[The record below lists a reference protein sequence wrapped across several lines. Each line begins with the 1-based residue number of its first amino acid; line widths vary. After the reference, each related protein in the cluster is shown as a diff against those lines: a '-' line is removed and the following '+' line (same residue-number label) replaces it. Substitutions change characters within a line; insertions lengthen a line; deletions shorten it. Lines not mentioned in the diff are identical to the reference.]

1 MRQRKRKR
9 LNPYNSRGEWV
20 MDLNHVPGVDP
31 ELDALYSDPE
41 LRALEYELEHDARH
55 QLLRDLVLSGEATAI
70 EISEYNNDERPRRL
84 IRRALEIGDSRRR
97 ANPKQRANPPGN
109 AYVKIK
115 TIGNQHEIISLALKD
130 RAQLFQTVKQWHGR
144 AITSDIILYYSG
156 SGGYYVAT
164 DQRVLIDP
172 TQRTVTLL
180 DDLSDN
186 KPLKNP
192 RRRNALDRDSD
203 HPIEVTRHYRTGPPG
218 YLSPWQR
225 AASMGQNELFSTG
238 IALSSRAADRLKSRN
253 PGVTKAAYKAGLK
266 EATAAQLGKLARIG
280 LRTGHTAAE
289 VKSDLKATGRFTAA
303 QITRGLDQATAAEKR
318 QNPKRRGNAE
328 FSSNMIKQLRGY
340 YGKIQSIDPSSPAY
354 VQLQKTL
361 ESYLKRPDGELLL
374 QQIAN
379 AKIKWVSYEAAKI
392 LGYDAGTAFSIS
404 KGQKKAGDSSIF
416 NKQLNPGKGS
426 RKTREI
432 YEKFN
437 GRPARKTTTK
447 SAPNGTPKN
456 VAKLGA
462 LRLIKT
468 TDGRKW
474 AFSGAGA
481 PDLAADSRGRL
492 HVVGGS
498 YRANPA
504 GEHVG
509 EIEQIEYE
517 TRKPH
522 LGQPKQT
529 IYYHRLG
536 EEGGKR
542 PRLVIDREGLIK
554 IHGGDYRIEADGI
567 HD

>member
-1 MRQRKRKR
+1 MSPRIQRKRKR
-9 LNPYNSRGEWV
+9 RNPYNSRGEWV

-55 QLLRDLVLSGEATAI
+55 QLLRDLVLSGEATAT
-70 EISEYNNDERPRRL
+70 EISEYNSDERPRRL
-84 IRRALEIGDSRRR
+84 IRRALEIGDSRR
-97 ANPKQRANPPGN
+97 
-109 AYVKIK
+109 
-115 TIGNQHEIISLALKD
+115 
-130 RAQLFQTVKQWHGR
+130 
-144 AITSDIILYYSG
+144 
-156 SGGYYVAT
+156 
-164 DQRVLIDP
+164 
-172 TQRTVTLL
+172 
-180 DDLSDN
+180 
-186 KPLKNP
+186 KNP

-280 LRTGHTAAE
+280 LRTGHTVAE

-318 QNPKRRGNAE
+318 QNPKRRGNKETQVAIA
-328 FSSNMIKQLRGY
+328 FKTDKRGKTLAYKYSPSASRWIKTGLDQARMMISTGQAKQVDYLSRVTSETLKQPY
-340 YGKIQSIDPSSPAY
+340 QKHSDTWIEDVPSSSKY
-354 VQLQKTL
+354 V
-361 ESYLKRPDGELLL
+361 
-374 QQIAN
+374 
-379 AKIKWVSYEAAKI
+379 
-392 LGYDAGTAFSIS
+392 
-404 KGQKKAGDSSIF
+404 
-416 NKQLNPGKGS
+416 NPGKGS

-437 GRPARKTTTK
+437 GRPARKTTTTT
-447 SAPNGTPKN
+447 APKGTPKN

>member
-1 MRQRKRKR
+1 MNYHHSKSQRGVIHPRAKVH
-9 LNPYNSRGEWV
+9 NPYNSRGEWV

-55 QLLRDLVLSGEATAI
+55 QLLRDLVLSGEATAT
-70 EISEYNNDERPRRL
+70 EISEYNSDERPRRL
-84 IRRALEIGDSRRR
+84 IRRALEIGESRRL
-97 ANPKQRANPPGN
+97 N
-109 AYVKIK
+109 
-115 TIGNQHEIISLALKD
+115 
-130 RAQLFQTVKQWHGR
+130 
-144 AITSDIILYYSG
+144 
-156 SGGYYVAT
+156 
-164 DQRVLIDP
+164 
-172 TQRTVTLL
+172 
-180 DDLSDN
+180 
-186 KPLKNP
+186 
-192 RRRNALDRDSD
+192 RRNPNSPSARY
-203 HPIEVTRHYRTGPPG
+203 PIEVTRHYRGGPPG
-218 YLSPWQR
+218 YVPAFEQALVKDGANQR
-225 AASMGQNELFSTG
+225 AYASG
-238 IALSSRAADRLKSRN
+238 IKI
-253 PGVTKAAYKAGLK
+253 
-266 EATAAQLGKLARIG
+266 ATASQLPRLVDMGMRIG
-280 LRTGHTAAE
+280 KGIQAI
-289 VKSDLKATGRFTAA
+289 KSDLTATGRFTATG
-303 QITRGLDQATAAEKR
+303 IATAIDKAKAR
-318 QNPKRRGNAE
+318 AKNPRRAKAKNPK
-328 FSSNMIKQLRGY
+328 
-340 YGKIQSIDPSSPAY
+340 
-354 VQLQKTL
+354 
-361 ESYLKRPDGELLL
+361 
-374 QQIAN
+374 
-379 AKIKWVSYEAAKI
+379 
-392 LGYDAGTAFSIS
+392 
-404 KGQKKAGDSSIF
+404 
-416 NKQLNPGKGS
+416 GS
-426 RKTREI
+426 AKTREL

-447 SAPNGTPKN
+447 SAPKGTPKN

-517 TRKPH
+517 TKKPH
-522 LGQPKQT
+522 LGQPQQT

-536 EEGGKR
+536 EEGGTR

>member
-1 MRQRKRKR
+1 MPKRKYMTKR
-9 LNPYNSRGEWV
+9 RTARNPYNKRGEWV

-41 LRALEYELEHDARH
+41 LRALEHELEHDARH

-84 IRRALEIGDSRRR
+84 IRRALEIGESRRL
-97 ANPKQRANPPGN
+97 N
-109 AYVKIK
+109 
-115 TIGNQHEIISLALKD
+115 
-130 RAQLFQTVKQWHGR
+130 
-144 AITSDIILYYSG
+144 
-156 SGGYYVAT
+156 
-164 DQRVLIDP
+164 
-172 TQRTVTLL
+172 
-180 DDLSDN
+180 
-186 KPLKNP
+186 
-192 RRRNALDRDSD
+192 RRNPNSPSDRY
-203 HPIEVTRHYRTGPPG
+203 PIEVVRHWRGGASG
-218 YLSPWQR
+218 YTPAFEKALTNGTANKR
-225 AASMGQNELFSTG
+225 AY
-238 IALSSRAADRLKSRN
+238 SS
-253 PGVTKAAYKAGLK
+253 GLK
-266 EATAAQLGKLARIG
+266 IATAAQLPRLVEIG
-280 LRTGHTAAE
+280 MRLNLGLQTI
-289 VKSDLKATGRFTAA
+289 KSDLSATGRFTS
-303 QITRGLDQATAAEKR
+303 TG
-318 QNPKRRGNAE
+318 
-328 FSSNMIKQLRGY
+328 
-340 YGKIQSIDPSSPAY
+340 
-354 VQLQKTL
+354 
-361 ESYLKRPDGELLL
+361 
-374 QQIAN
+374 IAN
-379 AKIKWVSYEAAKI
+379 AIEKAK
-392 LGYDAGTAFSIS
+392 ARAKNPRTSTAKNPKSAT
-404 KGQKKAGDSSIF
+404 KA
-416 NKQLNPGKGS
+416 
-426 RKTREI
+426 REI

-437 GRPARKTTTK
+437 GRPARKTTTTT
-447 SAPNGTPKN
+447 APNGTPKN

-536 EEGGKR
+536 EEGGQR